1 MKRYLFFIL
10 LKTLLISTVIT
21 MIGLALLLEGRT
33 DRHYSD
39 LQGLVYGLSL
49 FAILALT
56 LSAVTIYLNLVAAIR
71 NSKVYSV
78 LSFFALPILTAIL
91 ILLEFGEVKDQLDGY
106 SIMLLPFLITL
117 AFYFTRF
124 QKFVSDREIQQ
135 IP

>member
-10 LKTLLISTVIT
+10 LKTFIISTAIT

-56 LSAVTIYLNLVAAIR
+56 LSTATIYLNLIAAVR
-71 NSKVYSV
+71 NSSVYSL
-78 LSFFALPILTAIL
+78 LSFFVLPCLTTVL
-91 ILLEFGEVKDQLDGY
+91 ILLELGEVKDQLNVY

-117 AFYFTRF
+117 AFYFSRF
-124 QKFVSDREIQQ
+124 QKFVLNGEIQQ
-135 IP
+135 TP